1 MSARRLSSSALAR
14 LAIAV
19 SSAIPQGSQ
28 LPDGVWRQRHRGI
41 LVLLWIQ
48 ALGIAGFSLYT
59 GRTLGHGLLEGGII
73 ALAALAATL
82 PLRPRVLRAAAA
94 AAGLIASSEILVH
107 LSGGDI
113 EFHFHFFVMVGLL
126 ALYQEWVPFL
136 LAIAFV
142 VLHSGAVGVFD
153 PSAIYGHPAAIA
165 RPWRWGLIH
174 AVYITAMSIVSLI
187 TWRVNETSH
196 AFARL
201 LLTSAGEAIIG
212 LDLHHRVTFVNE
224 AAVKLFGWERR
235 RVIGERFQALSLA
248 SAEHEDGGGTARPRL
263 ATFRK
268 PDGTEAAVEYVGTP
282 IVARGRTIGTVL
294 VLTDVTE
301 RQRSFQESER
311 RRRTAEGLGQV
322 GRLISQS
329 LDVGEVA
336 ERITESVRI
345 LLGVTNSALFEAQAD
360 ELVSLSLKGDH
371 GPTANR
377 AIVYPFGLGAAGVA
391 AQTRQPIVTPDLL
404 TDPRIPQPPD
414 QRARMEQ
421 APFRAVMALPLLL
434 RERMVGVLVLGD
446 RVGRVF
452 SDDEVRLAQ
461 AFADQAAIAIENAR
475 LHRETRERLLQS
487 ETLLAVSQQVSG
499 TLDAAEM
506 MRRVA
511 KEAATALGA
520 EMAGA
525 FLADEDRTHLRPIAG
540 YHVPK
545 HLLDAFIAAPIPLKG
560 HRVLEDAWQRQRA
573 VALTDVAGNPSVDQD
588 FLRRFPHRSNLF
600 CPMVVQG
607 EPIGALFVT
616 WLQEEHHFTPAELR
630 LVEGISRQAAVA
642 LSHARLVD
650 ELKGHQSRL
659 EALLAIA
666 QDLSRIQPVE
676 PLLNR
681 VAEACGHLFGA
692 ESAAFRLVQGQDLV
706 VCGMWGSETEVAPSP
721 AVKIG
726 EGLTGTVAITGE
738 TLVVDDPASDLRL
751 NPAYREHYRT
761 RGIRAFLGVP
771 VKVDEQVIGVLTIRI
786 SREGGFTG
794 GDVDIATAFASHAAV
809 AIENSRRYQ
818 ETQRAFDE
826 LFSTKDQLV
835 QAQKMEAVGQL
846 AGGVAHDFNNLLT
859 VITGRSRL
867 FLARTPA
874 GGPGRR
880 DVELIDQAADRA
892 AGLTR
897 QLLAF
902 SRKQVLQPKALDP
915 NALIGGLAPMLT
927 RLIGE
932 HIELVIVPGRDIGQV
947 MADPGQLEQVL
958 MNLVVNA
965 RDAMPE
971 GGMVT
976 IDAER
981 RDLATGMTHAKGQIP
996 PGRYVLLRVR
1006 DSGSGMDDTTLGKIF
1021 EPFFT
1026 TKEPGKGTGL
1036 GLASVYGIV
1045 HLSGGVIGVD
1055 SAPGRGTT
1063 FTIYLPRIDTPVA
1076 VGEAPAGQAGLERGD
1091 ETILLVEDDH
1101 EVRELAAEVL
1111 KAAGY
1116 TVLESGDPLEA
1127 LVIGDRH
1134 RDDIRL
1140 LISDMVMPAMRGPA
1154 LAAQI
1159 LQLRPETRVL
1169 YMSGY
1174 TTEAIASQGAIDP
1187 PGPLLQKPFTPDG
1200 LARIVRQ
1207 VLDSALATP

>member
-1 MSARRLSSSALAR
+1 MSARQLGRSPLTRLG
-14 LAIAV
+14 IAV
-19 SSAIPQGSQ
+19 WSAIPQGSQ
-28 LPDGVWRQRHRGI
+28 LPDGVWHQRHHGI
-41 LVLLWIQ
+41 LALLWIQ
-48 ALGIAGFSLYT
+48 AFGIVCFSLYT
-59 GRTLGHGLLEGGII
+59 AHPLSHSLLEGGTI
-73 ALAALAATL
+73 ALAALVATL
-82 PLRPRVLRAAAA
+82 PLRPRVLRATAA
-94 AAGLIASSEILVH
+94 AAGLIACSAILVH
-107 LSGGDI
+107 LSGGTV
-113 EFHFHFFVMVGLL
+113 EFHFHLFVMVGLL
-126 ALYQEWVPFL
+126 ALYQEWIPFL
-136 LAIAFV
+136 LAITFV
-142 VLHSGAVGVFD
+142 VLHHRVVGVLD
-153 PSAIYGHPAAIA
+153 PSGVYNHAAAIA
-165 RPWRWGLIH
+165 HPWRWALIH
-174 AVYITAMSIVSLI
+174 AVFITAMSIVSLI

-201 LLTSAGEAIIG
+201 LLSSAGEAIIG
-212 LDLHHRVTFVNE
+212 LDLDHRVTFVNE
-224 AAVKLFGWERR
+224 AAVKLFGWDRR
-235 RVIGERFQALSLA
+235 RMIGERFQALPLA
-248 SAEHEDGGGTARPRL
+248 SGEHEDGVGTARARL
-263 ATFRK
+263 ETFRK
-268 PDGTEAAVEYVGTP
+268 PDGTEAAVEYVRTE
-282 IVARGRTIGTVL
+282 IVARGTMVGTVL

-336 ERITESVRI
+336 ERITESVRT

-360 ELVSLSLKGDH
+360 QLVSLSLNGDH
-371 GPTANR
+371 GPTGGK
-377 AIVYPFGLGAAGVA
+377 AIVYPVEFGAAGGA
-391 AQTRQPIVTPDLL
+391 AKTRQPIVRSDLL
-404 TDPRIPQPPD
+404 TDSRIPQPPD
-414 QRARMEQ
+414 QRARMER

-487 ETLLAVSQQVSG
+487 ETLLTVSQQVSG
-499 TLDAAEM
+499 TLDVTEM

-511 KEAATALGA
+511 KEAGKALA
-520 EMAGA
+520 ADMAGA
-525 FLADEDRTHLRPIAG
+525 FLANEDRTHLRPIAG
-540 YHVPK
+540 YHVPN
-545 HLLDAFIAAPIPLKG
+545 HLVDDFITVPIPLKG

-573 VALTDVAGNPSVDQD
+573 VAITDVAGDPRVDQD

-607 EPIGALFVT
+607 EPIGGLFVT
-616 WLQEEHHFTPAELR
+616 WLEEEHHFTPAELR

-650 ELKGHQSRL
+650 ELKSHQSRL
-659 EALLAIA
+659 EALLTIA
-666 QDLSRIQPVE
+666 QELSRIQPVE
-676 PLLNR
+676 PLLSR
-681 VAEACGHLFGA
+681 VAEACGRLFDA

-706 VCGMWGSETEVAPSP
+706 TCGTWGYQAEVIPAPP
-721 AVKIG
+721 LKIG
-726 EGLTGTVAITGE
+726 EGLTGVVATTGE
-738 TLVVDDPASDLRL
+738 ALVVDHPDSDRRL
-751 NPAYREHYRT
+751 SPVFHERYRG

-771 VKVDEQVIGVLTIRI
+771 VKVDEQVVGVLTVWI
-786 SREGGFTG
+786 SREGGFTA
-794 GDVDIATAFASHAAV
+794 GDVEIAKAFASQAAV
-809 AIENSRRYQ
+809 ALENSRRYQ
-818 ETQRAFDE
+818 ETQGAFDE
-826 LFSTKDQLV
+826 LSRTKDQLV
-835 QAQKMEAVGQL
+835 QAQKMEAVAQL

-867 FLARTPA
+867 FLTRTPA
-874 GGPGRR
+874 GSPGRR

-892 AGLTR
+892 AALTR

-902 SRKQVLQPKALDP
+902 SRKQVLQPRALDP

-932 HIELVIVPGRDIGQV
+932 HIELVIVPGRDVGQI
-947 MADPGQLEQVL
+947 MADPGQLEQVI

-965 RDAMPE
+965 RDAMPD
-971 GGMVT
+971 GGMVK
-976 IDAER
+976 IDTER
-981 RDLATGMTHAKGQIP
+981 RDLATGTTHAKGQIA
-996 PGRYVLLRVR
+996 PGRYVLLGVQ
-1006 DSGSGMDDTTLGKIF
+1006 DSGSGMDDATLGKIF

-1036 GLASVYGIV
+1036 GLATVYGIV
-1045 HLSGGVIGVD
+1045 HQSGGTIGVD

-1063 FTIYLPRIDTPVA
+1063 FTIYLPRIDAPVA
-1076 VGEAPAGQAGLERGD
+1076 AREAPAGQAGLERGD

-1101 EVRELAAEVL
+1101 EVRQLAAEVL

-1159 LQLRPETRVL
+1159 LQIQPEARVL

-1207 VLDSALATP
+1207 VLDSTLATR